1 MNGFYI
7 NLEHRVDRRKNI
19 EELKDKHSF
28 FSNIKRM
35 NAISNKRGDVGCSLS
50 HITCL
55 NELLKENDDYYML
68 IEDDLLILDDDNFK
82 EFTKTFE
89 NIKNNDT
96 WDLITLTPRGKTIKH
111 NYIDGFN
118 KIVDNQTTTGYIVKH
133 RFIEELVKYYQTGVE
148 GLMRNQDTNKYALD
162 QCWKP
167 LQEKSNFI
175 YFNKIYA
182 GQLEGYSDIEQK
194 NINYNQRFL
203 NQIIY

>member
-28 FSNIKRM
+28 FCNIKRM